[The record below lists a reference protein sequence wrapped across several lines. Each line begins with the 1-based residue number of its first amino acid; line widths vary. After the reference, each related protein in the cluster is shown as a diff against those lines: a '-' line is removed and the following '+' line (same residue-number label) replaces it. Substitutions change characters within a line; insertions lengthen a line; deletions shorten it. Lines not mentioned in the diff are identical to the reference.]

1 MKRILAV
8 GLTLVISLFALSC
21 QKIVDDTTAAVKD
34 DLTFADS
41 PVWAGSVWSGTSEDW
56 VIYKDVVDGTGSET
70 ADVYSAIVLSNKAVS
85 LTFNADKTFTRT
97 ATTTFTANAEST
109 FIQDNYYYSTSTTN
123 LTPPAL
129 PSDYTTYK
137 SSIGGSVRGLV
148 LGSLDTL
155 GTIAADTDLWDIGT
169 TATTYNG
176 VSVYPVTYT
185 KMTAG
190 TLNGKTDW
198 TSTING
204 TWEMVQSTTDPLNKT
219 SYLKLTPEKDVQ
231 TSYDLS
237 VSPVTT
243 TTSTE
248 TFPAGTVWE
257 FYATKAKDA
266 SGKDIFYSRW
276 DGANVIL
283 N

>member
-34 DLTFADS
+34 DLTYADS
-41 PVWAGSVWSGTSEDW
+41 PNWAGSVWSGTTDDW
-56 VIYKDVVDGTGSET
+56 MIYKDVVDGTGSET
-70 ADVYSAIVLSNKAVS
+70 ADVYSAIVLTSKAVT

-97 ATTTFTANAEST
+97 ATTTYTANAEST
-109 FIQDNYYYSTSTTN
+109 FIQENYNYSTSTTN

-129 PSDYTTYK
+129 PVDYTTYK
-137 SSIGGSVRGLV
+137 NGIGGSVRGFV
-148 LGSLDTL
+148 LGSMDSLAF
-155 GTIAADTDLWDIGT
+155 IASDTDLWDIGA

-185 KMTAG
+185 KMAAG
-190 TLNGKTDW
+190 TLNGKTQW
-198 TSTING
+198 TSTITG
-204 TWEMVQSTTDPLNKT
+204 TWEMVQATTDPLNRT
-219 SYLKLTPEKDVQ
+219 SYLKLTPSTDVN
-231 TSYDLS
+231 TSYDQQ

-243 TTSTE
+243 TTTTE
-248 TFPAGTVWE
+248 TFAAGTVWE

-266 SGKDIFYSRW
+266 SGKDIYYSRW
-276 DGANVIL
+276 DSAKLIL